1 VADDVPDPERQ
12 EEQLTGEASL
22 EVVRRGTGSEHEA
35 VVLRLTGGERVILQ
49 RRGGNPF
56 RDPHTMQLAGHTV
69 RARGFRI
76 GDIFRFVEA
85 EAIDR

>member
-1 VADDVPDPERQ
+1 MAMKGQGVPAVTGRITPARVKTGLDALVNRLRPEYTVLIGADDVVP
-12 EEQLTGEASL
+12 
-22 EVVRRGTGSEHEA
+22 
-35 VVLRLTGGERVILQ
+35 Q

-56 RDPHTMQLAGHTV
+56 RDPHTLQLAAHTV
-69 RARGFRI
+69 RARRFRI